1 MKKNNKKIIFFIF
14 LCTCIFL
21 TTSSFGEFLTVDQ
34 YVKKVEENNNT
45 LKEIDYQIEAITKKF
60 KESFRAYSMSL
71 GANIGYANDKTR
83 AYNAASGQF
92 ADQKI
97 QALNFDVSV
106 NKQFETGTLFSAG
119 YGTNYSSV
127 KYILP
132 LYETTDMAPY
142 VALEQS
148 LLKNFNGDLTKISIS
163 KMKSASQSLLY
174 LQTYKKQQL
183 LLNAKK
189 VYWALSYARTVSDF
203 RKQSFERSRKILEW
217 NESRY
222 NRDLAEKND
231 VLQSKALYKGRELAL
246 KQAQYDIITASRN
259 FNEMLNISSPAVD
272 YSIESIE
279 NLEKYFKGITELTR
293 GTGRRADVLSAL
305 ANVESSKYAAQEKNK
320 SIGADLKLS
329 GKFAF
334 NGADSSFTGASSE
347 MAKLNYPSWA
357 LGLSYSLPL
366 DFSIQKTVNEGFDA
380 EIKATAKLAEQTELA
395 EKNDWDQL
403 NASWKNSLEKYYIA
417 KELNQI
423 QSERNIE
430 EQKLLKAGRSTTFE
444 MVQSEDDLDNSTLT
458 KYQMSMDL
466 IFMLLES
473 QMLYDTQT
481 ITLE

>member
-1 MKKNNKKIIFFIF
+1 MKNKNKKIIFFIF
-14 LCTCIFL
+14 LCACIFL
-21 TTSSFGEFLTVDQ
+21 TTSSFGDFLTVDQ
-34 YVKKVEENNNT
+34 YVKKVGENNNT

-71 GANIGYANDKTR
+71 GANMGYANDKTR
-83 AYNAASGQF
+83 AYNSTAGNFS
-92 ADQKI
+92 DQEIK
-97 QALNFDVSV
+97 ALNFDVSL
-106 NKQFETGTLFSAG
+106 NKQLETGTLLSAG
-119 YGTNYSSV
+119 YGANQSSV

-132 LYETTDMAPY
+132 EYTTIDMAPY
-142 VALEQS
+142 IALEQS
-148 LLKNFNGDLTKISIS
+148 LLKNFKGDLTKISIA
-163 KMKSASQSLLY
+163 KFKASAESLLY
-174 LQTYKKQQL
+174 LQTYKKQQIL
-183 LLNAKK
+183 LGAKK
-189 VYWALSYARTVSDF
+189 TYWALSYARTVNEF
-203 RKQSFERSRKILEW
+203 RKLSLERSKKILDW
-217 NESRY
+217 NTSRY

-246 KQAQYDIITASRN
+246 KQSQYDIITASRN
-259 FNEMLNISSPAVD
+259 FNEMLNISSTAVD

-293 GTGRRADVLSAL
+293 GTGRRADVLSSL
-305 ANVESSKYAAQEKNK
+305 ANVESSKYTAEEKNK

-334 NGADSSFTGASSE
+334 NGADSSFGGAGSE

-366 DFSIQKTVNEGFDA
+366 DFSIQKTVSEGFDA
-380 EIKATAKLAEQTELA
+380 EIKATTKLAEQTELA
-395 EKNDWDQL
+395 EKNDWNQL
-403 NASWKNSLEKYYIA
+403 NANWKNTLEQYYIA

-423 QSERNIE
+423 QQERNIE
-430 EQKLLKAGRSTTFE
+430 EQKLLRAGRSTTFE
-444 MVQSEDDLDNSTLT
+444 MIQSEDDLDDAVLA

-466 IFMLLES
+466 IFILLES

>member
-1 MKKNNKKIIFFIF
+1 MKKQTKKILFFVF
-14 LCTCIFL
+14 ACGCFFL
-21 TTSSFGEFLTVDQ
+21 TNAASAEFLTVDQ
-34 YVKKVEENNNT
+34 YVQKVEENNSS
-45 LKEIDYQIEAITKKF
+45 LKEINFQIEAISKQF
-60 KESFRAYSMSL
+60 KESFRAYSATL
-71 GANIGYANDKTR
+71 GSNLTYANDKTR
-83 AYNAASGQF
+83 AYNSASGQF

-163 KMKSASQSLLY
+163 KAKAASRSLLY
-174 LQTYKKQQL
+174 LQTYKKQQI

-222 NRDLAEKND
+222 NRDLAERND

-246 KQAQYDIITASRN
+246 KQSQFDVMTASRN
-259 FNEMLNISSPAVD
+259 FNEMMNISSNASD
-272 YSIESIE
+272 YEIESIN
-279 NLEKYFKGITELTR
+279 NLEKYFNGISELKR
-293 GTGRRADVLSAL
+293 NGGKRADVLAAL
-305 ANVESSKYAAQEKNK
+305 ATVENTKYTAEEKNK
-320 SIGADLKLS
+320 SIGADLKVS

-357 LGLSYSLPL
+357 LGLSYSVPL
-366 DFSIQKTVNEGFDA
+366 DFSIQKSVNEGFEAQLNAASKQA
-380 EIKATAKLAEQTELA
+380 EAAELS
-395 EKNDWDQL
+395 EKNDWNQL
-403 NASWKNSLEKYYIA
+403 NANWKNTLEKYEIA
-417 KELNQI
+417 KEINKI
-423 QSERNIE
+423 QQERNIE
-430 EQKLLKAGRSTTFE
+430 EQKLLKRGRSTTSD
-444 MVQSEDDLDNSTLT
+444 MIKSEDDLDDAVLSQ
-458 KYQMSMDL
+458 YQFSMDL
-466 IFMLLES
+466 IFILLES
-473 QMLYDTQT
+473 QMLYDTQI